1 MLDGSFVIHNVIGA
15 GGQGLVF
22 RLQHMEWNRDF
33 ALKLPQPK
41 ALQDPKS
48 RELYLKEA
56 EAWIRLGVHP
66 HIVRCWFVRPIEGLP
81 GLFLDFLSGGS
92 LEEKIRSQAVVPG
105 QWDRILTIL
114 IQVLEGLVHSHSKGM
129 VHRDLKPE
137 NLMIHA
143 DGRVCLTDFGLVKML
158 GDPDLPDSC
167 GGPLPTEAWLTAGA
181 MGTPRYAAPEQ
192 WLNPAAVN
200 QTTDLYSLG
209 VIMFEL
215 MCGQRP
221 FDSPEERF
229 DSTQIIQRHLGDVPP
244 DPYSIRND
252 VPPEMAELC
261 LRLMAKTPS
270 ERPQSAEVVLAE
282 LWRILNS
289 RGLGHHQRP
298 APVPVGERP
307 DFLNN
312 AAVSLYSLGKTE
324 KARELLLKGLMLESG
339 HPECLYNLIQ
349 LDRREGK
356 LEREGAIRML
366 KRSKAFFGLAL
377 LYLEASQG
385 KQAAEVLSRIP
396 EGEKSGLLHRLAGDA
411 HMYAGEFDAALGCY
425 QKAAE
430 RMPSDVPTK
439 IRRELASR
447 QTIES
452 DGRILFP
459 ALGSS
464 YRNRN
469 LRPDM
474 KIALSPDAEML
485 LALDDSEV
493 FGLSVR
499 DGRVLKQAKR
509 GLYAA
514 PVLWSATHRSI
525 LILQDRGAL
534 EIWSLDEFRMVSRIE
549 GKLLA
554 CDSRL
559 RRLLVKTAEGLL
571 LLDRTQQQATPL
583 ELPSDLRQP
592 LLAEFLHDETRLV
605 LLAESGHLF
614 VIDSSGRPTPVH
626 WPPFVEEAER
636 VAQICCGQD
645 LLAVC
650 YRTILLRCYCPGER
664 KVSTEQEL
672 GFLPTSLQSDSTGT
686 LLVASSPNAHAVL
699 RRDGVKLVGGP
710 GPIALDADK
719 KQCLLWAEGRLH
731 LYQLSPFQLL
741 RAWEEAV
748 PQPRQLQFSRDGR
761 RALSLDEE
769 GEYRVWEVDEE
780 SRVFERN
787 LLMTPGQTYPQL
799 IAGYAEYQAELGEA
813 LQLFEEK
820 RFFDSY
826 QSLQRARSISGFQQA
841 EEALH
846 LQWALCAELQRD
858 GLEAFWER
866 LSFPDIVSGQLT
878 SDGRRLLLATDHAVE
893 IFAISGPKL
902 ESQLK
907 FEPEFP
913 IFSVL
918 FLRDGSEN
926 GLITVFGIDGEVAY
940 YDGAGGDL
948 KYFDKLKTGRLSS
961 VQTQA
966 ELALIQ
972 NSSGQAFA
980 FELGT
985 GRLSEP
991 LPLMERSLKQSFIL
1005 SNQQA
1010 LLVTY
1015 QGPLMAD
1022 LSKAKSSFKSPMA
1035 VEDSKKQICFCAD
1048 PPGCKLRLVGFTDGT
1063 LCVGHRK
1070 GGRPLFTFHQESGAV
1085 GGAAVN
1091 LQTALGVSVG
1101 TEGEITLF
1109 DLSDGQVLESF
1120 RAHDEAIVDLS
1131 MTTDGRYLTTRS
1143 AAGHF
1148 RLWEVS
1154 WVLSDRVGA
1163 REVEWLGS
1171 SAMSRLGKLFR
1182 GK

>member
-1 MLDGSFVIHNVIGA
+1 
-15 GGQGLVF
+15 
-22 RLQHMEWNRDF
+22 MEWNRDF

-92 LEEKIRSQAVVPG
+92 LEEKIRSQAVAPG

-143 DGRVCLTDFGLVKML
+143 DGRVCLTDFGLVKIL
-158 GDPDLPDSC
+158 GDPELSESFD
-167 GGPLPTEAWLTAGA
+167 GPLPADAWLTAGA

-200 QTTDLYSLG
+200 QTTDIYSLG

-215 MCGQRP
+215 LCGQRP

-229 DSTQIIQRHLGDVPP
+229 NSTQIIQRHLGDAPP
-244 DPYSIRND
+244 DPYSIRD
-252 VPPEMAELC
+252 DIPPEMAELC
-261 LRLMAKTPS
+261 LRMMAKTPS
-270 ERPQSAEVVLAE
+270 ERPQSAEIVLTE
-282 LWRILNS
+282 LWRMLNS

-312 AAVSLYSLGKTE
+312 AAVSLYSLGRTE

-339 HPECLYNLIQ
+339 HPQCLYNLIQ

-356 LEREGAIRML
+356 LEREEAIRRL

-377 LYLEASQG
+377 LYLESSQG
-385 KQAAEVLSRIP
+385 KKAAEVLNRIP
-396 EGEKSGLLHRLAGDA
+396 QTEKSGLLHRLEGDA
-411 HMYAGEFDAALGCY
+411 QMYAGEFDAALGCY
-425 QKAAE
+425 QRAAE
-430 RMPSDVPTK
+430 RMPNDLPT
-439 IRRELASR
+439 RLRAELASHK
-447 QTIES
+447 TIES

-459 ALGSS
+459 PLGSS

-469 LRPDM
+469 LRPGM
-474 KIALSPDAEML
+474 KIAISPDAEML

-493 FGLSVR
+493 FGLSAR

-525 LILQDRGAL
+525 LILQDRGAF

-549 GKLLA
+549 GKVLA
-554 CDSRL
+554 CDRRL
-559 RRLLVKTAEGLL
+559 RRLLVKTGDGLL
-571 LLDRTQQQATPL
+571 LLDRTQQQAAPL
-583 ELPSDLRQP
+583 VLPPELQRP
-592 LLAEFLHDETRLV
+592 LLAEFLHDETRLC
-605 LLAESGHLF
+605 LFAESGRLF
-614 VIDSSGRPTPVH
+614 IVDSSTQTTPVH
-626 WPPFVEEAER
+626 WPPLVEDSHK
-636 VAQICCGQD
+636 VAHLCCGLD
-645 LLAVC
+645 LLAAC
-650 YRTILLRCYCPGER
+650 YRTTLLRIYSTQER
-664 KVSTEQEL
+664 TVSTEQEL
-672 GFLPTSLQSDSTGT
+672 GFLPTSLQCDRSGT
-686 LLVASSPNAHAVL
+686 LIVASSPTAHAVL
-699 RRDGVKLVGGP
+699 RKDGVSLVGGP
-710 GPIALDADK
+710 GPVALDADK

-731 LYQLSPFQLL
+731 LYGLKPFQLL
-741 RAWEEAV
+741 RAWEEPV
-748 PQPRQLQFSRDGR
+748 PQPRQLELSQDGR

-813 LQLFEEK
+813 LQLFEGK
-820 RFFDSY
+820 RYFESY

-841 EEALH
+841 EEALN
-846 LQWALCAELQRD
+846 LQWLLCAELQRE
-858 GLEAFWER
+858 GLEAAWER

-878 SDGRRLLLATDHAVE
+878 NDGRRLLLATGHTVE
-893 IFAISGPKL
+893 LFALSGPKL

-907 FEPEFP
+907 LEPEFQ
-913 IFSVL
+913 IFSVH
-918 FLRDGSEN
+918 FLRDGSES
-926 GLITVFGIDGEVAY
+926 GLVTVFGMDGEIGY
-940 YDGAGGDL
+940 YDGRSGEL
-948 KYFDKLKTGRLSS
+948 KYQDRLRTGRLLS
-961 VQTQA
+961 VRIQA
-966 ELALIQ
+966 DLALLQ
-972 NSSGQAFA
+972 NSSGQAFT

-985 GRLSEP
+985 GKLSEP

-1005 SNQQA
+1005 SGSQA
-1010 LLVTY
+1010 VLVTY
-1015 QGPLMAD
+1015 QGPLMTD
-1022 LSKAKSSFKSPMA
+1022 LSKTQTSFRSPMTL
-1035 VEDSKKQICFCAD
+1035 EENKKEICFCAD
-1048 PPGCKLRLVGFTDGT
+1048 PPDSKLRLVGFTDGT
-1063 LCVGHRK
+1063 LSVGRRK
-1070 GGRPLFTFHQESGAV
+1070 GGRPLFTFHHENGPVS
-1085 GGAAVN
+1085 GAAVN
-1091 LQTALGVSVG
+1091 LQTALGASVG

-1120 RAHDEAIVDLS
+1120 KAHDEAIVDLS
-1131 MTTDGRYLTTRS
+1131 MTSDGRYLTTRS

-1154 WVLSDRVGA
+1154 WLLSDRAGA

>member
-1 MLDGSFVIHNVIGA
+1 M
-15 GGQGLVF
+15 
-22 RLQHMEWNRDF
+22 
-33 ALKLPQPK
+33 
-41 ALQDPKS
+41 
-48 RELYLKEA
+48 
-56 EAWIRLGVHP
+56 
-66 HIVRCWFVRPIEGLP
+66 
-81 GLFLDFLSGGS
+81 
-92 LEEKIRSQAVVPG
+92 
-105 QWDRILTIL
+105 
-114 IQVLEGLVHSHSKGM
+114 
-129 VHRDLKPE
+129 
-137 NLMIHA
+137 
-143 DGRVCLTDFGLVKML
+143 
-158 GDPDLPDSC
+158 
-167 GGPLPTEAWLTAGA
+167 
-181 MGTPRYAAPEQ
+181 
-192 WLNPAAVN
+192 
-200 QTTDLYSLG
+200 
-209 VIMFEL
+209 
-215 MCGQRP
+215 
-221 FDSPEERF
+221 
-229 DSTQIIQRHLGDVPP
+229 
-244 DPYSIRND
+244 
-252 VPPEMAELC
+252 
-261 LRLMAKTPS
+261 
-270 ERPQSAEVVLAE
+270 
-282 LWRILNS
+282 
-289 RGLGHHQRP
+289 
-298 APVPVGERP
+298 
-307 DFLNN
+307 
-312 AAVSLYSLGKTE
+312 
-324 KARELLLKGLMLESG
+324 
-339 HPECLYNLIQ
+339 
-349 LDRREGK
+349 
-356 LEREGAIRML
+356 
-366 KRSKAFFGLAL
+366 
-377 LYLEASQG
+377 
-385 KQAAEVLSRIP
+385 
-396 EGEKSGLLHRLAGDA
+396 
-411 HMYAGEFDAALGCY
+411 
-425 QKAAE
+425 
-430 RMPSDVPTK
+430 
-439 IRRELASR
+439 
-447 QTIES
+447 
-452 DGRILFP
+452 
-459 ALGSS
+459 
-464 YRNRN
+464 
-469 LRPDM
+469 
-474 KIALSPDAEML
+474 
-485 LALDDSEV
+485 
-493 FGLSVR
+493 
-499 DGRVLKQAKR
+499 
-509 GLYAA
+509 
-514 PVLWSATHRSI
+514 
-525 LILQDRGAL
+525 
-534 EIWSLDEFRMVSRIE
+534 
-549 GKLLA
+549 
-554 CDSRL
+554 
-559 RRLLVKTAEGLL
+559 
-571 LLDRTQQQATPL
+571 
-583 ELPSDLRQP
+583 
-592 LLAEFLHDETRLV
+592 
-605 LLAESGHLF
+605 
-614 VIDSSGRPTPVH
+614 
-626 WPPFVEEAER
+626 
-636 VAQICCGQD
+636 AQICCGQD

-948 KYFDKLKTGRLSS
+948 KYLDKLKTGRLSS

-1035 VEDSKKQICFCAD
+1035 VEDSKKQICFCA
-1048 PPGCKLRLVGFTDGT
+1048 PGLQVASRRFYRRYSVCGSPQRRSPSIHVSSRKRGCRRRRRQSADGPW
-1063 LCVGHRK
+1063 CERRH
-1070 GGRPLFTFHQESGAV
+1070 GGRNHSLRPFGRPGPGELQSSRRSDSRPLHDHRWS
-1085 GGAAVN
+1085 
-1091 LQTALGVSVG
+1091 
-1101 TEGEITLF
+1101 
-1109 DLSDGQVLESF
+1109 LSDNSLGCGSF
-1120 RAHDEAIVDLS
+1120 STLGGFLGPVGPGWSARGRVAGEFSDE
-1131 MTTDGRYLTTRS
+1131 
-1143 AAGHF
+1143 
-1148 RLWEVS
+1148 
-1154 WVLSDRVGA
+1154 
-1163 REVEWLGS
+1163 
-1171 SAMSRLGKLFR
+1171 
-1182 GK
+1182 